1 MSSELGT
8 AHIAIV
14 PSMRGFKSSVSKGVG
29 SACREAGASSGK
41 TLGSSLKSAF
51 SKSSKGMSEEALAP
65 FKRDV
70 AKATAQLSKARSKMA
85 DDAGKVRVAEMRLAD
100 AVAKSG
106 EGSTQAVAA
115 GERLASAR
123 RRLEASSSACKGA
136 EDRLKAAS
144 DALKAAQDTAAS
156 STSKLSSALKKVAS
170 FTPAPLRNA
179 ATAIGSSFKSIATGV
194 ASRVKGIG
202 STVVG
207 LLPTAVTSGFSRAFS
222 GVSSIVGRAMGGV
235 RTAVS
240 SVASF
245 VPSALSGMSA
255 AAGAALSGLATAA
268 TAVGAA
274 LAAAIG
280 GGVKAYS
287 NWEQLVGG
295 VDKLFGEASGKLQQ
309 YAAEAY
315 KTAGISANQYMEQ
328 ATSFSA
334 SMISA
339 LGGDVQQAADLTD
352 VAMRAMSDN
361 VNVFGSNMSDV
372 QNAFQGFAKQ
382 NYTMLDNLKLG
393 YGGTQEEM
401 KRLIKDASQLT
412 DVQDKLGLTVD
423 ANSLSFDNIV
433 KAIQVMQTEMGI
445 AGATA
450 NEAAT
455 TIEGSVNSA
464 KAAFSNWVAA
474 LGKDGAD
481 MAALTDQL
489 VESVATAA
497 GNVVPRIGQIAG
509 TLFQTL
515 TERAAGW
522 VDEGLPAVL
531 EGFTAWCESSLPAFM
546 EGGAAML
553 GGLAS
558 GIVENISLMLGA
570 AGSVI
575 VGFMDGIAA
584 QLPSIVPLAL
594 QAVSNFAMG
603 VAQNLPSVI
612 ASGIQIL
619 VGLVTGLANALP
631 QLIQQAPAIIA
642 AFAGAVLSNLPQII
656 SAGFELLG
664 ALASGVANAVP
675 NLLAAI
681 PGIVVQ
687 VGQQFISYDWGS
699 IGMQIINGIKNGIAG
714 AARGLCEAAAN
725 AANNALNWVKD
736 KLGIHSPS
744 RVFRDQVGRMIPA
757 GIAEGIDRGTPSL
770 ITRAQGMAERAV
782 GAARSA
788 ASGWSPAPAMG
799 VAAAGAGAAS
809 QTFIFNQPVESP
821 DEFARVVRRADRH
834 GPAAAF

>member
-1 MSSELGT
+1 MSSELGS

-156 STSKLSSALKKVAS
+156 STSKLSAALKKVAS

-235 RTAVS
+235 RAAVS
-240 SVASF
+240 SVTSF

-268 TAVGAA
+268 AAAGAA

-295 VDKLFGEASGKLQQ
+295 VDTLFKEAS
-309 YAAEAY
+309 AAVQTNADKAY
-315 KTAGISANQYMEQ
+315 MTAGISANRYMEQ
-328 ATSFSA
+328 VTSFSA
-334 SMISA
+334 SLIQS
-339 LGGDVQQAADLTD
+339 LGGDTQKAAE
-352 VAMRAMSDN
+352 VADMAIRDMSDN
-361 VNVFGSNMSDV
+361 ANKMGTDIQTV
-372 QNAFQGFAKQ
+372 QETYQSLARG
-382 NYTMLDNLKLG
+382 NYAMLDNLKLG
-393 YGGTQEEM
+393 YGGTKSEM
-401 KRLIKDASQLT
+401 ERLIAKANELKAANGEAGDLAIDSYADIVEAIHL
-412 DVQDKLGLTVD
+412 VQD
-423 ANSLSFDNIV
+423 
-433 KAIQVMQTEMGI
+433 EMGI
-445 AGATA
+445 TGTTA
-450 NEAAT
+450 KEAST

-497 GNVVPRIGQIAG
+497 GNVVPRIGQIAD

-558 GIVENISLMLGA
+558 GIVENIPLMLGA
-570 AGSVI
+570 AGSAM
-575 VGFMDGIAA
+575 VGFMGGIAA

-619 VGLVTGLANALP
+619 GGLVTGLANALP

-699 IGMQIINGIKNGIAG
+699 VGMQIINGIKNGLVG

-725 AANNALNWVKD
+725 AADNALNWVKD
-736 KLGIHSPS
+736 KLGIQSPS

-821 DEFARVVRRADRH
+821 DEFARAVRRADRH

>member
-1 MSSELGT
+1 MSSELGS

-156 STSKLSSALKKVAS
+156 STSKLSAALKKVAS

-202 STVVG
+202 TTVVG

-235 RTAVS
+235 RAAVS

-255 AAGAALSGLATAA
+255 AAGAALSGLAAAA
-268 TAVGAA
+268 TAAGAA

-295 VDKLFGEASGKLQQ
+295 VDTLFKEAS
-309 YAAEAY
+309 AAVQANADKAY
-315 KTAGISANQYMEQ
+315 MTAGVSANRYMEQ
-328 ATSFSA
+328 VTSFSA
-334 SMISA
+334 SLIQS
-339 LGGDVQQAADLTD
+339 LGGDTQKAAE
-352 VAMRAMSDN
+352 VADMAIRDMSDN
-361 VNVFGSNMSDV
+361 ANKMGTDIQTV
-372 QNAFQGFAKQ
+372 QETYQSLARG
-382 NYTMLDNLKLG
+382 NYAMLDNLKLG
-393 YGGTQEEM
+393 YGGTKSEM
-401 KRLIKDASQLT
+401 ERLIAKANELKAANGEAGDLAIDSYADIVEAIHL
-412 DVQDKLGLTVD
+412 VQD
-423 ANSLSFDNIV
+423 
-433 KAIQVMQTEMGI
+433 EMGI
-445 AGATA
+445 TGTTA
-450 NEAAT
+450 KEAST

-497 GNVVPRIGQIAG
+497 GNVVPRIGQIAD

-515 TERAAGW
+515 TERATGW

-531 EGFTAWCESSLPAFM
+531 EGFTAWCESSLPTFI

-558 GIVENISLMLGA
+558 GIVENIPLMLGA
-570 AGSVI
+570 ADSAM
-575 VGFMDGIAA
+575 VGFMGGIAA

-594 QAVSNFAMG
+594 LAVSNFAMG

-619 VGLVTGLANALP
+619 GGLVTGLANALP

-699 IGMQIINGIKNGIAG
+699 IGMQIINGIKNGIVG

-770 ITRAQGMAERAV
+770 ITRAQGMAERAI

-788 ASGWSPAPAMG
+788 ASGWAPVPAMG

-821 DEFARVVRRADRH
+821 DEFARAVRRADRH

>member
-1 MSSELGT
+1 MSSELGS
-8 AHIAIV
+8 AHVAIV
-14 PSMRGFKSSVSKGVG
+14 PSMKGFRSSVNKGVG
-29 SACREAGASSGK
+29 TACKEAGTSSGK
-41 TLGSSLKSAF
+41 SLGASLKAAF

-65 FKRDV
+65 FRRDV
-70 AKATAQLSKARSKMA
+70 AKATSQLSKARSKMA

-123 RRLEASSSACKGA
+123 RKLAASSSACKGA
-136 EDRLKAAS
+136 EDRLKAAN
-144 DALKAAQDTAAS
+144 DALKAAQDSAAAS
-156 STSKLSSALKKVAS
+156 SSKLSSALKKVAS
-170 FTPAPLRNA
+170 FTPAPLKSA
-179 ATAIGSSFKSIATGV
+179 AKAIGASFKSIATGV
-194 ASRVKGIG
+194 TSRVKGIG
-202 STVVG
+202 TAVVG
-207 LLPTAVTSGFSRAFS
+207 MLPASLAAGVSRAFS
-222 GVSSIVGRAMGGV
+222 AVSSAVGKAMGGI
-235 RTAVS
+235 RSAVS
-240 SVASF
+240 KVSSF
-245 VPSALSGMSA
+245 VPTALSGMSA
-255 AAGAALSGLATAA
+255 AAGAALSGLVAAATAA
-268 TAVGAA
+268 GAS
-274 LAAAIG
+274 LVAAIG
-280 GGVKAYS
+280 GGLKAYS

-295 VDKLFGEASGKLQQ
+295 VDTLFKDASATVQANADKA
-309 YAAEAY
+309 YA
-315 KTAGISANQYMEQ
+315 TAGISANRYMEQ
-328 ATSFSA
+328 VTSFSA
-334 SMISA
+334 SLINS
-339 LGGDVQQAADLTD
+339 LGGDTQKAAEMADMAVRD
-352 VAMRAMSDN
+352 MSDN
-361 VNVFGSNMSDV
+361 ANKMGTDIQTV
-372 QNAFQGFAKQ
+372 QETYQSLARG
-382 NYTMLDNLKLG
+382 NYAMLDNLKLG
-393 YGGTQEEM
+393 YGGTKSEM
-401 KRLIKDASQLT
+401 KRLIAKANELKAANGEAGDLAIDSYADIVEAIHL
-412 DVQDKLGLTVD
+412 VQD
-423 ANSLSFDNIV
+423 
-433 KAIQVMQTEMGI
+433 EMGI
-445 AGATA
+445 TGTTA
-450 NEAAT
+450 EEAAT

-464 KAAFSNWVAA
+464 KAAFLNWVAA
-474 LGKDGAD
+474 LGKDNAN
-481 MAALTDQL
+481 MSAITDQL
-489 VESVATAA
+489 VDSIITAA
-497 GNVVPRIGQIAG
+497 GNVVPRVAQIAE
-509 TLFQTL
+509 TFFQTL
-515 TERAAGW
+515 TERATGW

-558 GIVENISLMLGA
+558 GIVENIPLMLGA
-570 AGSVI
+570 AGSAI

-699 IGMQIINGIKNGIAG
+699 IGMQIINGIKNGLAG

-725 AANNALNWVKD
+725 AANDALNWVKD

-744 RVFRDQVGRMIPA
+744 RVFRDQVGKMIPA
-757 GIAEGIDRGTPSL
+757 GMAVGIEQGTPGL
-770 ITRAQGMAERAV
+770 ITRAQRMADRAV

-788 ASGWSPAPAMG
+788 ASSF
-799 VAAAGAGAAS
+799 GAGAAPGLVAAGAAGSS
-809 QTFIFNQPVESP
+809 QTFIFNHPVQSP
-821 DEFARVVRRADRH
+821 DEFARAVRRADRH
-834 GPAAAF
+834 GPAAVF

>member
-1 MSSELGT
+1 MSSELGS

-156 STSKLSSALKKVAS
+156 STSKLSAALKKVAS

-235 RTAVS
+235 RAAVS
-240 SVASF
+240 SVTSF

-268 TAVGAA
+268 AAAGAA
-274 LAAAIG
+274 LAAAIS

-295 VDKLFGEASGKLQQ
+295 VDTLFKEAS
-309 YAAEAY
+309 AAVQANADKAY
-315 KTAGISANQYMEQ
+315 MTAGISANRYMEQ
-328 ATSFSA
+328 VTSFSA
-334 SMISA
+334 SLIQS
-339 LGGDVQQAADLTD
+339 LGGDTQKAAE
-352 VAMRAMSDN
+352 VADMAIRDMSDN
-361 VNVFGSNMSDV
+361 ANKMGTDIQTV
-372 QNAFQGFAKQ
+372 QETYQSLARG
-382 NYTMLDNLKLG
+382 NYAMLDNLKLG
-393 YGGTQEEM
+393 YGGTKSEM
-401 KRLIKDASQLT
+401 ERLIAKANELKAANGEAGDLAIDSYADIVEAIHL
-412 DVQDKLGLTVD
+412 VQD
-423 ANSLSFDNIV
+423 
-433 KAIQVMQTEMGI
+433 EMGI
-445 AGATA
+445 TGTTA
-450 NEAAT
+450 KEAST

-497 GNVVPRIGQIAG
+497 GNVVPRIGQIAD

-515 TERAAGW
+515 TERATGW

-531 EGFTAWCESSLPAFM
+531 EGFTAWCESSLPTFM

-558 GIVENISLMLGA
+558 GIVENIPLMLGA
-570 AGSVI
+570 AGAAM
-575 VGFMDGIAA
+575 VGFMGGIAA

-594 QAVSNFAMG
+594 QAVSSFAMG

-619 VGLVTGLANALP
+619 GGLVTGLANALP

-699 IGMQIINGIKNGIAG
+699 VGMQIINGIKNGLVG

-725 AANNALNWVKD
+725 AANDALNWVKD
-736 KLGIHSPS
+736 KLGIQSPS
-744 RVFRDQVGRMIPA
+744 KVFRDQVGRMIPA

-821 DEFARVVRRADRH
+821 DEFARAVRRADRH

>member
-1 MSSELGT
+1 MSSELGS

-156 STSKLSSALKKVAS
+156 STSKLSAALKKVAS

-235 RTAVS
+235 RAAVS
-240 SVASF
+240 SVTSF

-268 TAVGAA
+268 AAAGAA

-295 VDKLFGEASGKLQQ
+295 VDTLFKEASATVQANADK
-309 YAAEAY
+309 AY
-315 KTAGISANQYMEQ
+315 MTAGVSANRYMEQ
-328 ATSFSA
+328 VTSFSA
-334 SMISA
+334 SLIQS
-339 LGGDVQQAADLTD
+339 LGGDTQKAAE
-352 VAMRAMSDN
+352 VADMAIRDMSDN
-361 VNVFGSNMSDV
+361 ANKMGTDIQTV
-372 QNAFQGFAKQ
+372 QETYQSLARG
-382 NYTMLDNLKLG
+382 NYAMLDNLKLG
-393 YGGTQEEM
+393 YGGTKSEM
-401 KRLIKDASQLT
+401 ERLIAKANELKAANGEAGDLAIDSYADIVEAIHL
-412 DVQDKLGLTVD
+412 VQD
-423 ANSLSFDNIV
+423 
-433 KAIQVMQTEMGI
+433 EMGI
-445 AGATA
+445 TGTTA
-450 NEAAT
+450 KEAST
-455 TIEGSVNSA
+455 TIEGSINSA

-497 GNVVPRIGQIAG
+497 GNVVPRIGQIAD

-515 TERAAGW
+515 TERATGW

-558 GIVENISLMLGA
+558 GIVENIPLMLGA
-570 AGSVI
+570 AGSAM

-619 VGLVTGLANALP
+619 VGLVTGVANALP

-699 IGMQIINGIKNGIAG
+699 VGMQIINGIKNGLVG

-725 AANNALNWVKD
+725 AANDALNWVKD
-736 KLGIHSPS
+736 KLGIQSPS

-788 ASGWSPAPAMG
+788 ASGWSPVPAMG

-821 DEFARVVRRADRH
+821 DEFARAVRRADRH

>member
-1 MSSELGT
+1 MSSELGS

-156 STSKLSSALKKVAS
+156 STSKLSAALKKVAS

-194 ASRVKGIG
+194 ASRVKGVG

-235 RTAVS
+235 RAAVS

-295 VDKLFGEASGKLQQ
+295 VDTLFKEASATVQANADK
-309 YAAEAY
+309 AY
-315 KTAGISANQYMEQ
+315 MTAGVSANRYMEQ
-328 ATSFSA
+328 VTSFSA
-334 SMISA
+334 SLIQS
-339 LGGDVQQAADLTD
+339 LGGDTQKAAE
-352 VAMRAMSDN
+352 VADMAIRDMSDN
-361 VNVFGSNMSDV
+361 ANKMGTDIQTV
-372 QNAFQGFAKQ
+372 QETYQSLARG
-382 NYTMLDNLKLG
+382 NYAMLDNLKLG
-393 YGGTQEEM
+393 YGGTKSEM
-401 KRLIKDASQLT
+401 ERLIAKANELKAANGEAGDLAIDSYADIVEAIHL
-412 DVQDKLGLTVD
+412 VQG
-423 ANSLSFDNIV
+423 
-433 KAIQVMQTEMGI
+433 EMGI
-445 AGATA
+445 TGTTA
-450 NEAAT
+450 KEAST

-497 GNVVPRIGQIAG
+497 GNVVPRIGQIAD
-509 TLFQTL
+509 TFFQTL
-515 TERAAGW
+515 TERATGW

-558 GIVENISLMLGA
+558 GIVENIPLMLGA
-570 AGSVI
+570 AGSAM

-619 VGLVTGLANALP
+619 GGLVAGLVNALP

-642 AFAGAVLSNLPQII
+642 AFVGGVLNNLPQII
-656 SAGFELLG
+656 ATGVTMLVNLGVGFVQAIPQLIG
-664 ALASGVANAVP
+664 QIPAIISSVANE
-675 NLLAAI
+675 
-681 PGIVVQ
+681 
-687 VGQQFISYDWGS
+687 FTSYNWGS
-699 IGMQIINGIKNGIAG
+699 VGMQIINGIKNGLVG

-725 AANNALNWVKD
+725 AANDALNWVKD
-736 KLGIHSPS
+736 KLGIQSPS

-788 ASGWSPAPAMG
+788 SSGWSPVPAMG

-821 DEFARVVRRADRH
+821 DEFARAVRRADRH
-834 GPAAAF
+834 GLAAAF

>member
-1 MSSELGT
+1 MSSELGS

-65 FKRDV
+65 FNRDV

-144 DALKAAQDTAAS
+144 NALKAAQDTAAS
-156 STSKLSSALKKVAS
+156 STSKLSAALKKVAS

-235 RTAVS
+235 RAAVS
-240 SVASF
+240 SVTSF

-268 TAVGAA
+268 AAAGAA

-295 VDKLFGEASGKLQQ
+295 VDTLFKEAS
-309 YAAEAY
+309 AAVQANADKAY
-315 KTAGISANQYMEQ
+315 MTAGISANRYMEQ
-328 ATSFSA
+328 VTSFSA
-334 SMISA
+334 SLIQS
-339 LGGDVQQAADLTD
+339 LGGDTQKAAE
-352 VAMRAMSDN
+352 VADMAIRDMSDN
-361 VNVFGSNMSDV
+361 ANKMGTDIQTV
-372 QNAFQGFAKQ
+372 QETYQSLARG
-382 NYTMLDNLKLG
+382 NYAMLDNLKLG
-393 YGGTQEEM
+393 YGGTKSEM
-401 KRLIKDASQLT
+401 ERLIAKANELKAANGEAGDLAIDSYADIVEAIHL
-412 DVQDKLGLTVD
+412 VQD
-423 ANSLSFDNIV
+423 
-433 KAIQVMQTEMGI
+433 EMGI
-445 AGATA
+445 TGTTA
-450 NEAAT
+450 KEAST

-497 GNVVPRIGQIAG
+497 GNVVPRIGQIAD

-558 GIVENISLMLGA
+558 GIVENIPLMLGA
-570 AGSVI
+570 AGSAM

-584 QLPSIVPLAL
+584 QLPLIVPLAM

-619 VGLVTGLANALP
+619 GGLVTGVANALP

-642 AFAGAVLSNLPQII
+642 TFAGAVLSNLPQII

-681 PGIVVQ
+681 LGIVVQ

-699 IGMQIINGIKNGIAG
+699 VGMQIINGIKNGLVG

-725 AANNALNWVKD
+725 AADNALNWVKD
-736 KLGIHSPS
+736 KLGIQSPS
-744 RVFRDQVGRMIPA
+744 KVFRDQVGRMIPA

-799 VAAAGAGAAS
+799 VAAGAGAAS

-821 DEFARVVRRADRH
+821 DEFARAVRRADRH

>member
-1 MSSELGT
+1 MSSELGS

-51 SKSSKGMSEEALAP
+51 SKSSKGLSEEALAP

-70 AKATAQLSKARSKMA
+70 AKATSQLSKARSKMA

-156 STSKLSSALKKVAS
+156 STSKLSAALKKVAS

-235 RTAVS
+235 RAAVS
-240 SVASF
+240 SVTSF

-268 TAVGAA
+268 AAAGAA

-280 GGVKAYS
+280 GGVKEYS

-295 VDKLFGEASGKLQQ
+295 VDTLFKEAS
-309 YAAEAY
+309 AAVQANADKAY
-315 KTAGISANQYMEQ
+315 MTAGVSANRYMEQ
-328 ATSFSA
+328 VTSFSA
-334 SMISA
+334 SLIQS
-339 LGGDVQQAADLTD
+339 LGGDTQKAAE
-352 VAMRAMSDN
+352 VADMAIRDMSDN
-361 VNVFGSNMSDV
+361 ANKMGTDIQTV
-372 QNAFQGFAKQ
+372 QETYQSLARG
-382 NYTMLDNLKLG
+382 NYAMLDNLKLG
-393 YGGTQEEM
+393 YGGTKSEM
-401 KRLIKDASQLT
+401 ERLIAKANELKAANGEAGDLAIDSYADIVEAIHL
-412 DVQDKLGLTVD
+412 VQD
-423 ANSLSFDNIV
+423 
-433 KAIQVMQTEMGI
+433 EMGI
-445 AGATA
+445 TGTTA
-450 NEAAT
+450 KEAST

-464 KAAFSNWVAA
+464 KAAFLNWVAA

-497 GNVVPRIGQIAG
+497 GNVVPRIGQIAD

-531 EGFTAWCESSLPAFM
+531 EGFTAWCESSLPTFM

-558 GIVENISLMLGA
+558 GIVENIPLMLGA
-570 AGSVI
+570 AGSAM

-687 VGQQFISYDWGS
+687 VGQQFISYNWGS
-699 IGMQIINGIKNGIAG
+699 VGMQIINGIKNGLVG

-725 AANNALNWVKD
+725 AANDALNWVKD
-736 KLGIHSPS
+736 KLGIQSPS

-821 DEFARVVRRADRH
+821 DEFARAVRRADRH